1 MAKVTLQTLAAMKES
16 GEKFACLTAY
26 DSTFANIV
34 STEGVEV
41 ILIGDSLGNVIQGE
55 NTHSPRD
62 RRRYLL
68 SHTLCCQR
76 L

>member
-55 NTHSPRD
+55 NTTLPVTVD
-62 RRRYLL
+62 DICY
-68 SHTLCCQR
+68 HTRCVCQR